1 MLSVLDYFDIKLG
14 LYDICLAII
23 YFGVLYI
30 IAFYYKRVRIAK
42 NPEHKYFILG
52 LTAKV
57 IGGFT
62 FALLTIYYWKGGDSM
77 GYYATSVEF
86 SNILLNNPISG
97 IKLLFTSTNS
107 VENYHLVQSYFS
119 APGHEY
125 IKGDE
130 VFFLVK
136 ITAILNLIGLYSY
149 GTTTILFASISFIG
163 IWAAYSNFCK
173 IYPNYSK
180 HLMIS
185 FFMIPSIVFWGS
197 GVLKDTVTMSCMGWL
212 IYSFSNIFIFKRKIF
227 VSVVIILVASYF
239 ILLLKPYI
247 LYVLLP
253 SLLIWGQT
261 NLKNLIKGSFIRII
275 LIPIIVL
282 SISLGTIIVLQKISS
297 EAGRYDIQT
306 LQHTLEGFQSWHGY
320 LATTQDQSGYTL
332 GEMEFTPVGYLKIA
346 PAGFN
351 VTFFRPYL
359 WEIRNVPTLIG
370 AVESLLLFFFV
381 LYLLITLRGKF
392 FKIIFKNKD
401 IFFMMIFSVIFG
413 IIVGI
418 SSYNFGALS
427 RYKMP
432 AQLLFVTAL
441 FLIYNIAKDERKANS
456 N

>member
-1 MLSVLDYFDIKLG
+1 MLSALDYFDIKLG
-14 LYDICLAII
+14 LYDTCLTII
-23 YFGVLYI
+23 YFGLLYI
-30 IAFYYKRVRIAK
+30 IAFHYKRMRIAK
-42 NPEHKYFILG
+42 NPEYKYFIIG

-57 IGGFT
+57 VGGFM

-77 GYYATSVEF
+77 GYYATAREF
-86 SNILLNNPISG
+86 SDILLHNPFSG

-107 VENYHLVQSYFS
+107 AENYQLAQSYFS

-125 IKGDE
+125 INGDE

-136 ITAILNLIGLYSY
+136 IAAILNLIGLYSY
-149 GTTTILFASISFIG
+149 GTTTILFAAISFIG

-185 FFMIPSIVFWGS
+185 FFMIPSIIFWGS

-212 IYSFSNIFIFKRKIF
+212 IYSFSNIFIFKRRIS
-227 VSVVIILVASYF
+227 VSIVIILVASYF

-253 SLLIWGQT
+253 SLLIWGQA
-261 NLKNLIKGSFIRII
+261 NLKNLIKGSFIRIV

-282 SISLGTIIVLQKISS
+282 AISAGTFVVLQKISS
-297 EAGRYDIQT
+297 EAGRYDIDK

-332 GEMEFTPVGYLKIA
+332 GEMEFTPTGYLKIA

-359 WEIRNVPTLIG
+359 TEIRNIPTLIG
-370 AVESLLLFFFV
+370 ALEGLVLFIFF
-381 LYLLITLRGKF
+381 LYLVLKYRSKF
-392 FKIIFKNKD
+392 FIIIFKNKD
-401 IFFMMIFSVIFG
+401 ILFMMIFSTIFG
-413 IIVGI
+413 VIVGI

-432 AQLLFVTAL
+432 AQLLFVSAL
-441 FLIYNIAKDERKANS
+441 FLIYNIAKEEKKKIS
-456 N
+456 